1 MAVLEIIFTFFG
13 ILANFGLV
21 QKLFRKIWGTVSVI
35 RMNVSDLHVG
45 ESCLVVVGLTI
56 LSLVLWL
63 NTKYTA
69 NG

>member
-1 MAVLEIIFTFFG
+1 MRRDLFWTNGSKQVLHIVHAGHID
-13 ILANFGLV
+13 
-21 QKLFRKIWGTVSVI
+21 WGTVSVI